1 MMMTSTA
8 TAAAQSR
15 TSVLWPDIAYGLRNM
30 AQVLAEPLDPAYAW
44 LQWQVLHEQVNTV
57 TQVEAITESGA
68 PVVAT
73 LTGVVCTPI
82 PGGLS
87 CRADVPDA
95 IRAAWSTVTELRVQL
110 VVDGVPVTQSTPIVV
125 RRPQDPPVPLACRY
139 VTPEGTVVTHP
150 VGHAIGGYMSNDL
163 AANAARIGQL
173 RQDGWR
179 VEWHF
184 EPGNPGAAAP
194 QQRVD
199 RLVTLFWCH
208 GTPQ

>member
-1 MMMTSTA
+1 
-8 TAAAQSR
+8 
-15 TSVLWPDIAYGLRNM
+15 
-30 AQVLAEPLDPAYAW
+30 
-44 LQWQVLHEQVNTV
+44 
-57 TQVEAITESGA
+57 
-68 PVVAT
+68 
-73 LTGVVCTPI
+73 
-82 PGGLS
+82 
-87 CRADVPDA
+87 
-95 IRAAWSTVTELRVQL
+95 
-110 VVDGVPVTQSTPIVV
+110 
-125 RRPQDPPVPLACRY
+125 
-139 VTPEGTVVTHP
+139 
-150 VGHAIGGYMSNDL
+150 MSNDL